1 MGEATPAVRKGNG
14 AGRQLAEGEAEAV
27 HNSIGPLSPMRLLW
41 RRCGTASEV
50 ATIATAGYWLGQ
62 GTLRSIDFFWM
73 YAGILDRV
81 PSAFSLDRHL

>member
-1 MGEATPAVRKGNG
+1 
-14 AGRQLAEGEAEAV
+14 
-27 HNSIGPLSPMRLLW
+27 MRLLW